1 MSASFTLSVL
11 PPELREMVYNL
22 AIFHSYDA
30 KTDLTIVRGS
40 TLAALLLALP
50 SAYRHELASQLFPRS
65 LIVFRDSL
73 DIASLLE
80 YATEKSISSIT
91 HVGLDN
97 GSITALMLT
106 REDIERVSSL
116 HGLRHFF
123 VGMETDRDINK
134 NTSDHLA
141 TSLVQAVSRSVS
153 SASLLARLESLAFVD
168 FAHEHCMRDVHDVV
182 SGPIPFWQDDR
193 ICGPS
198 SWTNRCIGEEIKR
211 RRTLEI

>member
-22 AIFHSYDA
+22 AIFHSHDA
-30 KTDLTIVRGS
+30 KTDLTVVRGS

-50 SAYRHELASQLFPRS
+50 PAYRHELASQTFPRS
-65 LIVFRDSL
+65 LIVFRDSS

-97 GSITALMLT
+97 GSVTALMLT

-141 TSLVQAVSRSVS
+141 TSLVQAVSRPVS
-153 SASLLARLESLAFVD
+153 SAPLLARLESLAFVD
-168 FAHEHCMRDVHDVV
+168 FAHQDCMRDVHDVM
-182 SGPIPFWQDDR
+182 SGPIPFWQDGR

-211 RRTLEI
+211 RRNLGI

>member
-1 MSASFTLSVL
+1 MSASFALSVL

-30 KTDLTIVRGS
+30 KTDLTVVRGS

-50 SAYRHELASQLFPRS
+50 PAYRYEIASRTYPQS

-73 DIASLLE
+73 DIASLIE
-80 YATEKSISSIT
+80 HATEKSISSIT

-97 GSITALMLT
+97 GSVTALMLT

-141 TSLVQAVSRSVS
+141 TSLVQVVSRSGR

-168 FAHEHCMRDVHDVV
+168 FAYEHRMRDVYDVV
-182 SGPIPFWQDDR
+182 SGRVCWWHDGR
-193 ICGPS
+193 MHGPS
-198 SWTNRCIGEEIKR
+198 SRTNESISEEIQR
-211 RRTLEI
+211 RRNLGI